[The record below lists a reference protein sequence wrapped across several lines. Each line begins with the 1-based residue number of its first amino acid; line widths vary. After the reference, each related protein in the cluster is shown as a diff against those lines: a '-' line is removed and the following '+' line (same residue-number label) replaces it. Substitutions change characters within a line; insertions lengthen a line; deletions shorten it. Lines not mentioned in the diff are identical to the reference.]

1 MPAHPS
7 QIQPATRRR
16 SVDLSAP
23 RPVQRFLNRR
33 SLAFGILAIWIG
45 VVGWHVRREYFKPE
59 AARLAEGARSLAPGT
74 YFYTVRMGGQAIGH
88 AQTRLDTVPE
98 GFVFSDLVVL
108 DVPALDT
115 LHRAVAQT
123 RIELGP
129 SLQLQRFDFALDSEI
144 GKFTARGELRADSTL
159 ELNVNSG
166 GQTQRMS
173 LAVDPGVLLDAAVPI
188 RLAAGN
194 NLQVGRTFRTRIFN
208 PSAMSEQDVELRIA
222 AHDTL
227 IVPDSARWKDNRWH
241 ISSYDT
247 IPVWEVEQTMGGI
260 TVSSWVDED
269 GHLVKAESDMGYS
282 LERTAYE
289 LADQAWRKGRSEGS
303 LASGYGAVIERT
315 AIAANADLSRVTEAA
330 QLRVQLRGVSL
341 SGFDLSGGRQELR
354 GDTLII
360 TREPASALLATYR
373 LPYRAGGEI
382 ARELVSEPLIQAND
396 PAIVRTAREIAAGTD
411 DPAVLA
417 RRLNDWVYR
426 ELKKDI
432 TLSVPSAVQVLAA
445 RQGDC
450 NEHTVLY
457 VALARALGLPT
468 RTAAGLVHVRGRF
481 YYHAWPEVWLGN
493 QWVAVDP
500 TLGQYPADASH
511 LRFIVGGLARQVE
524 LIRLIGKLQLDVV

>member
-1 MPAHPS
+1 M
-7 QIQPATRRR
+7 
-16 SVDLSAP
+16 
-23 RPVQRFLNRR
+23 
-33 SLAFGILAIWIG
+33 
-45 VVGWHVRREYFKPE
+45 VGWHVRREYFKPE
-59 AARLAEGARSLAPGT
+59 ATRLAEGARSLAPGT
-74 YFYTVRMGGQAIGH
+74 YFYTVRMGGHAIGH
-88 AQTRLDTVPE
+88 AQTRLDTIPT

-123 RIELGP
+123 RIELSP
-129 SLQLQRFDFALDSEI
+129 SLQLQNFDFALDSEI
-144 GKFTARGELRADSTL
+144 GKFIVRGLVHADSTL

-166 GQTQRMS
+166 GEVQRIS
-173 LAVDPGVLLDAAVPI
+173 IDVDPGVLLDAAVPI

-194 NLQVGRTFRTRIFN
+194 NLQVGRSFRTRIFN

-227 IVPDSARWKDNRWH
+227 IVPDSAFWSATDSIWR
-241 ISSYDT
+241 ISRYDT
-247 IPVWEVEQTMGGI
+247 IPVWQVEQTMGGI
-260 TVSSWVDED
+260 TVSNWVDED
-269 GHLVKAESDMGYS
+269 GQLVKAESDLGYS

-289 LADQAWRKGRSEGS
+289 LAEQAWRKGRQDGS

-315 AIAANADLSRVTEAA
+315 AIAANADLSRIAEAA
-330 QLRVQLRGVSL
+330 QLRVQLSGVSL
-341 SGFDLSGGRQELR
+341 AGFDLSGGRQDLR

-360 TREPASALLATYR
+360 RREPASSLTATYR

-382 ARELVSEPLIQAND
+382 AQELASEPLIQAND
-396 PAIVRTAREIAAGTD
+396 PAIVRTAREIAAGSA
-411 DPAVLA
+411 DPALVA
-417 RRLNDWVYR
+417 KRLNDWVFR

-457 VALARALGLPT
+457 VALARALGLPA
-468 RTAAGLVHVRGRF
+468 RTAVGLVHVRGRF

-524 LIRLIGKLQLDVV
+524 LIRLIGRLQIDVL